1 MKKYLLVLLLLI
13 SFMAN
18 AQICEVSGNQE
29 GIWDCDTI
37 FVVDNVIVP
46 TESKLIVTEGTKV
59 IFKDY
64 FSIVVNGSFEA
75 VGCENDSIYFT
86 VSDTTGF
93 HIWDSGKG
101 GWNGLVFHNVKDTLR
116 LEYCHFSY
124 GKATEEATR
133 GGAVRIYNTE
143 NVVINNCTFYSNLT
157 CEKGGALYA
166 EHSNILVSNCE
177 VDANKIINQAG
188 FYAHGGG
195 FQFLRCSVKMED
207 MYFHDNFCNTC
218 YGGGVNFDSCSV
230 YVNRA
235 VFEDNYAVN
244 AGGMGIQ
251 RSNDYDVRVSNLLFN
266 NNIVMHYGGAMAMAT
281 TSPLIQNV
289 TMANNYCIG
298 AGGGAMQFFD
308 GSNPVFKNCIIWG
321 NNWYDEEHS
330 VISDGSQIFI
340 WGADCA
346 PEFYYTLIEGGFK
359 QIHGNQ
365 CIAVYDFPTM
375 LEVDPMFIDTVAR
388 NFQLQ
393 SDSPAINRGTI
404 DTTGLMMPTTDLLGN
419 PRIVDDRVDMGC
431 YESSVTYLKKIQ
443 SKNNS
448 LKIFPNPLND
458 NSICRFENKQTSQA
472 SLKVFDYK
480 GSILF
485 VKDLGVISAGT
496 NEISLSE
503 LTNILKKNNVYFL
516 SIETEVE
523 TLKAKIVY

>member
-177 VDANKIINQAG
+177 VDANKIINEAG

-404 DTTGLMMPTTDLLGN
+404 DTTGLMIPTTDLLGN

-458 NSICRFENKQTSQA
+458 NSICRFENKQASQA

-503 LTNILKKNNVYFL
+503 LTNILKKNNIYFL